1 MCRWQTGASSADW
14 CWSSFQLCSL
24 GLITSCFD
32 SCLFAELLLVQE
44 LCSCS
49 NRTQALLFTELLPP
63 GSVLRCNASW
73 DNQEGGRSERQA
85 VSPYF
90 CLSVPPP
97 LHVSASFLLSLSSWF
112 SMSVWLCWSFSV
124 CLSVLL
130 TVSGNPLLSPC
141 VFLGFSLSLY
151 FSLSLLIFFSPY
163 HLLPVSP
170 SLLLCPP
177 LFLGGWVLGNR
188 LDAILYS
195 RVVCIQS
202 CSFEW
207 LDKRI
212 KL

>member
-14 CWSSFQLCSL
+14 CCSSLQLCSL

-63 GSVLRCNASW
+63 GSVLRSNASW

-85 VSPYF
+85 ASPYF
-90 CLSVPPP
+90 CLSLPPP
-97 LHVSASFLLSLSSWF
+97 LHVSASLLLSLSSWF

-124 CLSVLL
+124 CLSFWPCLSIPHFL
-130 TVSGNPLLSPC
+130 PVSFSAFPCLS
-141 VFLGFSLSLY
+141 FSLTLY
-151 FSLSLLIFFSPY
+151 FSPPISFLSLLPFWSV
-163 HLLPVSP
+163 HLS
-170 SLLLCPP
+170 
-177 LFLGGWVLGNR
+177 FGGWVLGNR
-188 LDAILYS
+188 PDAILYS
-195 RVVCIQS
+195 RGVYIQS

>member
-14 CWSSFQLCSL
+14 CCSSFQLCSL

-49 NRTQALLFTELLPP
+49 NQTQALLFTELLPP
-63 GSVLRCNASW
+63 GSVLRSNASW

-90 CLSVPPP
+90 CLSLSPP
-97 LHVSASFLLSLSSWF
+97 LHVSASLLLSLSSWF
-112 SMSVWLCWSFSV
+112 SVCLTLLIFL

-130 TVSGNPLLSPC
+130 TVSVNPLLSPC
-141 VFLGFSLSLY
+141 IFLCFSLSLY
-151 FSLSLLIFFSPY
+151 FSLTLDIFLPPSP
-163 HLLPVSP
+163 P
-170 SLLLCPP
+170 SCLSFP
-177 LFLGGWVLGNR
+177 LVYLFFGGWVLGNR
-188 LDAILYS
+188 PDAILYS
-195 RVVCIQS
+195 RVVYIQS